1 MKGKYIYL
9 VSYLYSASCLFS
21 SCLVQLVDVAAN
33 LRRDSSRLISVWYL
47 SPGLARSRGWN
58 YCHSDQVL
66 WHQQIIP
73 ISHLSLPFTG
83 STPGR
88 DWTNTARGECK
99 FWPKSNCVWCLSLST
114 LAALTAIFTD
124 HCDLWQFLTIRA
136 LFLLLLVPAN
146 GDDTVKLSAIITTF
160 TRRKGA
166 NGVHEIVVDC
176 RFSG

>member
-83 STPGR
+83 STRGW
-88 DWTNTARGECK
+88 DWTNTARGDCK
-99 FWPKSNCVWCLSLST
+99 FWPKSNCVWCVSPSVPWHHSLLYS
-114 LAALTAIFTD
+114 LWPVAVSNDQGFVSFTVSPGQWRWY
-124 HCDLWQFLTIRA
+124 CQA
-136 LFLLLLVPAN
+136 V
-146 GDDTVKLSAIITTF
+146 
-160 TRRKGA
+160 
-166 NGVHEIVVDC
+166 
-176 RFSG
+176 